1 MNDPALTAESPDWL
15 RPSVALTRF
24 KLGDT
29 KLALGGAMELKPV
42 RYGVRVGGL
51 RILLPGNTVS
61 EVLDSPQIFPVPNT
75 TSWLDGLINLRG
87 NVVTVIDTRKR
98 FNLMSVDT
106 TDSSRIVIIEV
117 DGQEIGMMVD
127 SVAEVV
133 DLPVS
138 GIESAPNIGNEGTAR
153 YIQGVTSIE
162 GRLLILIDVNKF
174 LESDEFGDASGF

>member
-1 MNDPALTAESPDWL
+1 MNDTALNAESPDWL

-75 TSWLDGLINLRG
+75 TSWFDGLINLRG
-87 NVVTVIDTRKR
+87 NVVPV
-98 FNLMSVDT
+98 F
-106 TDSSRIVIIEV
+106 
-117 DGQEIGMMVD
+117 
-127 SVAEVV
+127 
-133 DLPVS
+133 DLRELFETAPVS
-138 GIESAPNIGNEGTAR
+138 GER
-153 YIQGVTSIE
+153 QM
-162 GRLLILIDVNKF
+162 LLIIDKGENALGIAIDGLPLPAPDGAPLDKRPALPQA
-174 LESDEFGDASGF
+174 LESFTSLIYEHDRILWLKVDIPGLIGSLAKEIAA